1 MERERILKEKAERSN
16 AKVKPVDH
24 EKIRIKED
32 RKQKLKDIKEQ
43 LNNTVK
49 AVIKEK
55 SKRTMN
61 SIT

>member
-1 MERERILKEKAERSN
+1 MERERILKEKSSKQVTK
-16 AKVKPVDH
+16 AKLVD
-24 EKIRIKED
+24 EDQIRIKQD